1 MDLMSEV
8 GGKLNAATEFL
19 EFKPSEIAAAVAISV
34 SREDEQAQ
42 NIDKAISCFIHVEK
56 VK

>member
-8 GGKLNAATEFL
+8 GGKLNAAIEFL